1 METILVVAAVGWL
14 IAGVDLLIACNKQA
28 VD

>member
-14 IAGVDLLIACNKQA
+14 IAGVNLLVGCNKEVA
-28 VD
+28 S